1 MKLLDVFRQY
11 IRLALDVPLKLLSG
25 AVLVVCL
32 KRAYD
37 VSVRLHQD
45 RVSLRI
51 LQILQPVPV

>member
-1 MKLLDVFRQY
+1 MKLLDVFHQY

-37 VSVRLHQD
+37 VSEV
-45 RVSLRI
+45 
-51 LQILQPVPV
+51 